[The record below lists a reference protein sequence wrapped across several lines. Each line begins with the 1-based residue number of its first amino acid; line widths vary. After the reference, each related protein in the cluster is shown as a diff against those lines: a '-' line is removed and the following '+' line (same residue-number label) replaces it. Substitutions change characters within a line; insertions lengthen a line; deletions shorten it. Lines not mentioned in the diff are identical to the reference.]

1 MEEGAKSGKEMWQG
15 EDAMRSRY
23 QYPMVMHDIDGTSRH
38 HRRPF
43 ESDSGVL
50 SLPGLGFR
58 QAVQELLSVHNEL
71 LVCIANT

>member
-1 MEEGAKSGKEMWQG
+1 MISGING
-15 EDAMRSRY
+15 IDARY

-58 QAVQELLSVHNEL
+58 QAIQELSLYVK
-71 LVCIANT
+71 

>member
-1 MEEGAKSGKEMWQG
+1 
-15 EDAMRSRY
+15 
-23 QYPMVMHDIDGTSRH
+23 MVMHDIDGTSRH

-58 QAVQELLSVHNEL
+58 QAVQELLL
-71 LVCIANT
+71 